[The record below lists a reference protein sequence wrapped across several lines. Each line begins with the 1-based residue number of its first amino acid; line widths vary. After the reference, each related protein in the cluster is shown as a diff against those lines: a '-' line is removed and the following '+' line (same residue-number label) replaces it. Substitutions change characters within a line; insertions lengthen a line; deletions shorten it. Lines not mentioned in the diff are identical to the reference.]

1 MLQCTR
7 GSAAAAADGPA
18 AAHPPQVDVWW
29 GDARQKLR
37 QLPPGQRIDL
47 LFLDGVPKESL
58 EYLRAAEPFLAP
70 GATVVADNAVVFAQ
84 GGMRPYL
91 EYVRGGG
98 GYSSSTLG
106 CKLEWRE
113 DVEDGLE
120 VSRLL

>member
-1 MLQCTR
+1 
-7 GSAAAAADGPA
+7 
-18 AAHPPQVDVWW
+18 VDVWW
-29 GDARQKLR
+29 GDAREKLR
-37 QLPPGQRIDL
+37 QLPPGQQIDL

-58 EYLRAAEPFLAP
+58 EYLAAAEPFLAP

-113 DVEDGLE
+113 DVDDGLE
-120 VSRLL
+120 VSRRL